1 MARLSVNLSGWER
14 AFEGPLQA
22 PAVVEVHGPDHS
34 LVDRGVLH
42 VNRREA
48 QLRLGEPGPHEVRV
62 ILPSGQ
68 VLTQGFVYRNQPV
81 PPLEFDLY
89 AISPYDSLQRVAMVQ
104 RLASS
109 VASDLRAPAFVST
122 WVQLWE
128 RTGGQWHPVPPP
140 LEVEGSEW
148 LSDAVRYRLRL
159 ERRQYV
165 LQIGGPAVPWKLIC
179 LPATGFADLVV
190 QPAGPQSAHPL
201 ELTAVSGSTAAD
213 ALLGY
218 LSRGAI
224 PAATS
229 LVEQEPQ
236 LAELMLRNKLRD
248 PYTAAIGGY
257 YLLRIGDIEERMR
270 SWPANLANWMDWM
283 SDGPIIRGW
292 QLLKGAR
299 PREDETA
306 RDRFLQAV
314 ERGLPVYAEGLRLLI
329 DGLKVIG
336 RKARW
341 KDRDV
346 QGALEQIGRYG
357 AATDWSRPILT
368 FTGSAPDRPDALA
381 PIGFPEARDELV
393 FLHSMTVGDLINH
406 GLVRPGT
413 SWDLKAQPTRQPRA
427 ERLTATV
434 TPAGMMGTYWEY
446 PTPEAAMLFQLFST
460 TDAWE
465 MWRRAD
471 GLTLADLREQAHRQ
485 PRAVRQEER
494 PASARIAATVGS
506 RALDRPT
513 DSPHGQEPYNSIESL
528 VQAMRGELAR
538 TALGIIGDQA
548 DIDDVLQNTYLQ
560 LTLDWRSAGSLRTSG
575 DQRAYLLKAVRNEA
589 LQLIGRP
596 YLKREDLGAEVAES
610 PPAEESLDE
619 QVQARQVLG
628 RLGRAISKLPVKRRD
643 VMRLYVAGYEYAEI
657 AEMLSM
663 PVSTVR
669 SHISEARRQLRLA
682 APDAWEDRLK

>member
-14 AFEGPLQA
+14 AFKGARQA
-22 PAVVEVHGPDHS
+22 PAVVEVHGPDRS

-68 VLTQGFVYRNQPV
+68 VLAQGFVYRDQPV

-89 AISPYDSLQRVAMVQ
+89 PISPDESLQRVAMVQ
-104 RLASS
+104 RLASP
-109 VASDLRAPAFVST
+109 VAGDLSAPAFVST
-122 WVQLWE
+122 WVRLWE
-128 RTGGQWHPVPPP
+128 RTGAGWHPVPPP
-140 LEVEGSEW
+140 LEVEGSQW

-159 ERRQYV
+159 ARRQYA
-165 LQIGGPAVPWKLIC
+165 LQVGGPAVPWKLIC
-179 LPATGFADLVV
+179 LPAAGLTDLVV
-190 QPAGPQSAHPL
+190 RPAGHRSAHPL
-201 ELTAVSGSTAAD
+201 ELTAVSGNTAAD

-229 LVEQEPQ
+229 LIEHEPQ
-236 LAELMLRNKLRD
+236 LAELMLRDKLSD
-248 PYTAAIGGY
+248 PYAAAIGGY

-270 SWPANLANWMDWM
+270 SWPANLANRMNWM

-292 QLLKGAR
+292 QLLTGAR
-299 PREDETA
+299 PRKDETA

-346 QGALEQIGRYG
+346 QGALEQIGPFG
-357 AATDWSRPILT
+357 AAADWSRPILT
-368 FTGSAPDRPDALA
+368 FTGSAPDRPDAAA

-393 FLHSMTVGDLINH
+393 FLHSMTVGDLIDH

-413 SWDLKAQPTRQPRA
+413 SWELTAQLTSQPHA

-434 TPAGMMGTYWEY
+434 TPAGMTGTYWEY
-446 PTPEAAMLFQLFST
+446 PTPEAAMLSEFFST
-460 TDAWE
+460 TDAWG
-465 MWRRAD
+465 MWQRAD

-485 PRAVRQEER
+485 PRAMPQEER
-494 PASARIAATVGS
+494 PASTRTAAAVGS
-506 RALDRPT
+506 GTLDRPI
-513 DSPHGQEPYNSIESL
+513 DSPQGREPHDSIKSL
-528 VQAMRGELAR
+528 A
-538 TALGIIGDQA
+538 T
-548 DIDDVLQNTYLQ
+548 
-560 LTLDWRSAGSLRTSG
+560 GSLRSEVLAIANRQG
-575 DQRAYLLKAVRNEA
+575 GRSDEELFALLEYEWQRAGLALADRGRFSDYLR
-589 LQLIGRP
+589 Q
-596 YLKREDLGAEVAES
+596 VA
-610 PPAEESLDE
+610 ADI
-619 QVQARQVLG
+619 ARQAVHERENIEVMTALIADDTLNWAAQHG
-628 RLGRAISKLPVKRRD
+628 LAVDRYAFLVGLIVAFTARAALRD
-643 VMRLYVAGYEYAEI
+643 G
-657 AEMLSM
+657 SGGNK
-663 PVSTVR
+663 
-669 SHISEARRQLRLA
+669 
-682 APDAWEDRLK
+682 D